1 MTQKNQE
8 NNCLMK
14 QASYASVIVAAALI
28 VLKGITFL
36 LTGAVSILSSLLDSV
51 QDMLTSIVNM
61 IAIKHATEPAD
72 NKHRFG
78 HGKAQALGG
87 LVQAF
92 IIALAAFGLLI
103 ESCRRFFNPMPIS
116 HITMGVVI
124 TLFAIL
130 MTLILVR
137 FQTLVVQKT
146 QSLSIKAD
154 RAHYAGD
161 VFMNIGVLISIFVS
175 YYTGWLYVDSLF
187 GISVSIY
194 LGVTVYQV
202 LKDSFSML
210 MDTEMPEE
218 FRKQIKE
225 ITHSFPEVLMMH
237 DLKTRQSGAIAFI
250 QFCVHLDDALTLR
263 QAHDI
268 TDKIEHQIKKRFPD
282 TAVIIHAEPERKKDD
297 C

>member
-1 MTQKNQE
+1 MTQKIHE
-8 NNCLMK
+8 NNQLMK

-28 VLKGITFL
+28 ILKGITFL

-61 IAIKHATEPAD
+61 IAVKHATEPAD
-72 NKHRFG
+72 RKHRFG

-92 IIALAAFGLLI
+92 IIALAAIGLLI
-103 ESCRRFFNPMPIS
+103 ESCRRFLNPMPIS

-137 FQTLVVQKT
+137 FQTVVVQKT

-175 YYTGWLYVDSLF
+175 YYTGWLYVDALF

-202 LKDSFSML
+202 LKESFSML

-225 ITHSFPEVLMMH
+225 ITLSFPEVIVIH
-237 DLKTRQSGAIAFI
+237 DLKTRQSGSVAFV
-250 QFCVHLDDALTLR
+250 QFCIHLEEALTLR

-268 TDKIEHQIKKRFPD
+268 TDKIEHQIKRRFPD
-282 TAVIIHAEPERKKDD
+282 TSVIIHAEPERKNL
-297 C
+297 

>member
-1 MTQKNQE
+1 MTQKIHE
-8 NNCLMK
+8 NNQLMK

-28 VLKGITFL
+28 ILKGITFL

-61 IAIKHATEPAD
+61 IAVKHATEPAD
-72 NKHRFG
+72 RKHRFG

-92 IIALAAFGLLI
+92 IIALAAIGLLI
-103 ESCRRFFNPMPIS
+103 ESCRRFLNPMPIS

-137 FQTLVVQKT
+137 FQTVVVQKT

-175 YYTGWLYVDSLF
+175 YYTGWLYVDALF

-194 LGVTVYQV
+194 LGITVYQV
-202 LKDSFSML
+202 LKESFSML

-225 ITHSFPEVLMMH
+225 ITLSFPEVIVIH
-237 DLKTRQSGAIAFI
+237 DLKTRQSGSVAFV
-250 QFCVHLDDALTLR
+250 QFCIHLEEALTLR

-268 TDKIEHQIKKRFPD
+268 TDKIEHQIKRRFPD
-282 TAVIIHAEPERKKDD
+282 TSVIIHAEPERKNL
-297 C
+297 

>member
-1 MTQKNQE
+1 MTQKIHE
-8 NNCLMK
+8 NNQLMK

-28 VLKGITFL
+28 ILKGITFL

-61 IAIKHATEPAD
+61 IAVKHATEPAD
-72 NKHRFG
+72 RKHRFG

-87 LVQAF
+87 LVQSF
-92 IIALAAFGLLI
+92 IIALAAIVLLI
-103 ESCRRFFNPMPIS
+103 ESCRRFLNPMPIS

-137 FQTLVVQKT
+137 FQTVVVQKT

-161 VFMNIGVLISIFVS
+161 VFMNIGVLVSIFVS

-187 GISVSIY
+187 GISVAIY

-202 LKDSFSML
+202 LKESFSML

-225 ITHSFPEVLMMH
+225 ITLSFPEVIVIH
-237 DLKTRQSGAIAFI
+237 DLKTRQSGSVAFV
-250 QFCVHLDDALTLR
+250 QFCIHLEEALTLR

-268 TDKIEHQIKKRFPD
+268 TDKIEHQIKRRFPD
-282 TAVIIHAEPERKKDD
+282 TSVIIHAEPERKNL
-297 C
+297 

>member
-1 MTQKNQE
+1 MTQKIHE
-8 NNCLMK
+8 NNQLMK

-28 VLKGITFL
+28 ILRGITFL

-61 IAIKHATEPAD
+61 IAVKHATEPAD
-72 NKHRFG
+72 RKHRFG

-92 IIALAAFGLLI
+92 IIALAAIGLLI
-103 ESCRRFFNPMPIS
+103 ESCRRFLNPMPIS

-137 FQTLVVQKT
+137 FQTVVVQKT

-202 LKDSFSML
+202 LKESFSML

-218 FRKQIKE
+218 FRKQIKD
-225 ITHSFPEVLMMH
+225 ITLSFPEVIVIH
-237 DLKTRQSGAIAFI
+237 DLKTRQSGSVAFV
-250 QFCVHLDDALTLR
+250 QFCIHLEEALTLR

-268 TDKIEHQIKKRFPD
+268 TDKIEHQIKRRFPD
-282 TAVIIHAEPERKKDD
+282 TSVIIHAEPERKNL
-297 C
+297 